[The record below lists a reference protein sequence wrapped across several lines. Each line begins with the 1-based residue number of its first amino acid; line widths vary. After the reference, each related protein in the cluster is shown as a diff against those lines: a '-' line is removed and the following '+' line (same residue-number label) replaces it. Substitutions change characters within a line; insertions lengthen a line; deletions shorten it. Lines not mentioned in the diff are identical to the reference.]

1 MLFVGHVLWDSECR
15 SAWSF
20 AQNGPVVA
28 VLLSLF
34 VREQRVEIGRVDLI
48 GFDREPVVVHI
59 VRLVSAVA
67 APLFVHL
74 VHVQLCVG
82 FGAAYDF
89 HDLGRASR
97 VFLRWYC
104 PQKSFQLF
112 RCKLD
117 ILFRKT
123 FGLVKFVKVL
133 SFAGID
139 NGIVVFPESRKEST
153 GRFAFSFVAIS
164 TGFNFGGFEDLSS
177 STTFQGSFAFG
188 ILIVR
193 QGGWLSDI
201 D

>member
-1 MLFVGHVLWDSECR
+1 MYSGVVIDCG

-20 AQNGPVVA
+20 AQYSPIVT
-28 VLLSLF
+28 VLLSIF
-34 VREQRVEIGRVDLI
+34 VREQRVEIGRVNLL
-48 GFDREPVVVHI
+48 GFDREPVAVHI

-67 APLFVHL
+67 APLLVHL
-74 VHVQLCVG
+74 VHVQLCVE
-82 FGAAYDF
+82 FSAAYNF
-89 HDLGRASR
+89 QDLGRASC

-123 FGLVKFVKVL
+123 FGLVKFIKVL

-139 NGIVVFPESRKEST
+139 NGIIVFPESRKEST
-153 GRFAFSFVAIS
+153 RGFAFPFVAIS
-164 TGFNFGGFEDLSS
+164 TGFNFGGLEDLSS

-188 ILIVR
+188 IWVLHQR
-193 QGGWLSDI
+193 RLLSDVN
-201 D
+201 